1 VVQEQLV
8 EQAQAEQEQVNQVLL
23 EELVVTV
30 VLIMLQD
37 LVADT
42 HMVRHHLLAE
52 ELVVVQEP

>member
-1 VVQEQLV
+1 V
-8 EQAQAEQEQVNQVLL
+8 EQVQAEQEQVNRVLL

-30 VLIMLQD
+30 VLITMLVP
-37 LVADT
+37 VADT